1 MIISKKTF
9 FLVLGVTLIV
19 IGVVGI
25 FLPILQGLLIIF
37 AGLFLIGEYKNIK
50 IVDDI
55 TTYIKKLKK

>member
-9 FLVLGVTLIV
+9 FLILGITLIV

-37 AGLFLIGEYKNIK
+37 AGLFLIGEHKNIK

-55 TTYIKKLKK
+55 KSYIKKLR